1 MVKNLKEQKI
11 AIKKL
16 HKKYEAY
23 LKLEYAGRD
32 YSLNLSNPDN
42 FIDGV
47 YYHQANSEEDR
58 NNIIQNGFDAKRVQR
73 SNCGVGKG
81 LYLGRDK
88 NALINFYSDNI
99 NNPRDLSLKIRGD
112 FNFLDLLDD
121 QKFLQENNDNLEEK
135 VLTMGYDG
143 IRYYDPDAT
152 GEEFVLFNYSK
163 ILIEK

>member
-1 MVKNLKEQKI
+1 MKNLKEQKI
-11 AIKKL
+11 ATKKL
-16 HKKYEAY
+16 HKKYESY
-23 LKLEYAGRD
+23 LKSEYSGRD
-32 YSLNLSNPDN
+32 YSCFLSNPNN
-42 FIDGV
+42 FIENI
-47 YYHQANSEEDR
+47 YYHQADSEDDMTD
-58 NNIIQNGFDAKRVQR
+58 IIKNGFDADRIQK

-88 NALINFYSDNI
+88 HALMNFYSSNLNSPQDFI
-99 NNPRDLSLKIRGD
+99 LKVEGS

-163 ILIEK
+163 VLIKK